1 MLKSDKDLKDRKVI
15 IFSEFADTAW
25 YLDQQ
30 LKLAG
35 ITGVERIDGSCSQR
49 VRSSVI
55 HRFSPFYNDRSSAS
69 LAAKGQQEIQVLIA
83 TDVLAEGLN
92 LQDADRLI
100 NYDLHW
106 NPVRL
111 MQRIGRV
118 DRRVNPATEKALLA
132 AHPHLAASR
141 GRIIYWNFL
150 PPEELDSLLRLYNR
164 VNRKAVVISR
174 TFGIEGRKLLTPD
187 DEFDPIKEINEQYEG
202 HESAS
207 ESLRL
212 EHEELVRLHPEL
224 AAQLPNLP
232 LRMFSGRNTPQSG
245 IRGVFFC
252 FRIPHPDPDL
262 VAAADGAARW
272 SESAGE
278 TVWLCTDPEGKNIA
292 ESPRTIADLIRSLP
306 ETPGHHSLDRAGL
319 SKRRD
324 KVEKQ
329 LIKTHLRSL
338 QAPIGISP
346 VLKCWM
352 EIS

>member
-1 MLKSDKDLKDRKVI
+1 MLKSDKDLKGRKVI

-25 YLDQQ
+25 YLEKH
-30 LKLAG
+30 LKEAG

-55 HRFSPFYNDRSSAS
+55 HRFSPFYNGTSSGEIEGKS
-69 LAAKGQQEIQVLIA
+69 QSEIQVLIS

-100 NYDLHW
+100 NFDLHW

-118 DRRVNPATEKALLA
+118 DRRVNPHTEKALLA
-132 AHPHLAASR
+132 AHPHLAATR
-141 GRIIYWNFL
+141 GTIVYWNFL
-150 PPEELDSLLRLYNR
+150 PPDELDSLLRLYNR
-164 VNRKAVVISR
+164 VNRKTLVISR

-202 HESAS
+202 QES
-207 ESLRL
+207 ESEALRL
-212 EHEELVRLHPEL
+212 EYEELVRLHPDL
-224 AAQLPNLP
+224 AAQLPELP
-232 LRMFSGRNTPQSG
+232 LKIFTGRKTPQSG
-245 IRGVFFC
+245 IRAVFFC

-262 VAAADGAARW
+262 VEAADGAARW

-278 TVWLCTDPEGKNIA
+278 TVWLCTDPEGKTIA
-292 ESPRTIADLIRSLP
+292 ETPRTIADLIRSLP
-306 ETPGHHSLDRAGL
+306 ETPIHHSLDRAGL
-319 SKRRD
+319 SKLRE
-324 KVEKQ
+324 KVEKE

-352 EIS
+352 EVS